1 MIDITV
7 FIVISIE
14 QFKNEKRSSNKER
27 NYDILT
33 TQHIDMLLYR

>member
-14 QFKNEKRSSNKER
+14 QFKNEK
-27 NYDILT
+27 D
-33 TQHIDMLLYR
+33 LLIKNAKMTF